1 MGIKRKRIPLSQI
14 IYKNDK
20 KYAMDGIKCR
30 MVCECMVFYR
40 NCMKCNLKL
49 AKRHSDYI
57 SLMIK
62 HCREASESRKKTRP
76 HEDHDFCLSKFLN
89 RIYTIIK
96 ENNLL
101 CMCELCMNLTNKQ
114 KLSIRGPN
122 KLSVDR
128 VFDNLGYTHADQILR
143 LVSKSHHSW
152 QKRDSIPME
161 SKKRK
166 WIQGAK
172 NGILHRSTKRYN
184 RIGIEIISMEKSGL
198 DVLELIQQQKTHIIT
213 PVDCEYMLVN
223 KKKNTPNCK
232 KCNVE
237 LDYGDE
243 NGNVFTCGES
253 RRASPDRINNR
264 LGYIPENVRMV
275 CFSCQTIE
283 SIDDR
288 DDLFLDDK
296 EYVELLEYLE
306 NKIKKSS

>member
-1 MGIKRKRIPLSQI
+1 MGIKRKRIPLTEI

-20 KYAMDGIKCR
+20 KYAMDGNKCR

-57 SLMIK
+57 SLMTK

-76 HEDHDFCLSKFLN
+76 HEDHDFCLSIFLN

-152 QKRDSIPME
+152 QKRDSVPIE

-172 NGILHRSTKRYN
+172 DGILHRSTKRYN
-184 RIGIEIISMEKSGL
+184 RIGIEIISMENSGL

-306 NKIKKSS
+306 NKIKNSS